1 MTKSADDY
9 LAELRPYIDRW
20 AIATQ
25 EEREI
30 RRRRATPAELNTFYQ
45 VFSEDAVWECDG
57 FGRYEGRDVIA
68 NSPGEIGQ
76 KDITWTLHYMISP
89 IL

>member
-1 MTKSADDY
+1 MTDLESKVQRLLDIEEVKTLIATYARSADQRND
-9 LAELRPYIDRW
+9 PVI
-20 AIATQ
+20 IG
-25 EEREI
+25 
-30 RRRRATPAELNTFYQ
+30 PF
-45 VFSEDAVWECDG
+45 FSEDAVWECDS

-89 IL
+89 IG